1 LRSRQPQVDVLRGQL
16 NALGAGRGSVVLV
29 TGPAGSGK
37 TTLLAEA
44 ASLAADGGI
53 LVFCGGGDPAAR
65 AVPLGAILDALVS
78 TDDPPVDPARLH
90 ELSQSPDQRFWLLR
104 ELQESLEKAA
114 HRAPLLVVVD
124 DLQWADAATASALV
138 TLSRRLA
145 THRISWLLALRRGEL
160 AEAVQDA
167 VDRLEAAGA
176 SEIRLGP
183 LDETAVAQVARDML
197 GGEPDE
203 ALREVLSRADG
214 QPFLLTE
221 LLRGL
226 RTENLVTVDGSTAK
240 LAAGA
245 RLPRRLV
252 DSVAGQLARLTVPA
266 RDAVEMA
273 SVLGHSFSLDELA
286 GLLGRPPLDLR
297 SEIRE
302 AIAAGLLTEE
312 GDRLGF
318 RHDLVREA
326 VDASLPKAVRRSM
339 RRTAVEVM
347 LQHGASAVDVA
358 QLVMDIAEPG
368 DVASA
373 SLLRRAAAQIG
384 QTSPAVAAPL
394 SRRALDLMPHGGPG
408 RGEAVVEAIDLLV
421 QAGRAGEAAKLLTA
435 SESDLADPVAEAQAR
450 LSIGMLMAQYA
461 PAAVAEQCQAAL
473 RLPDVPPALR
483 VQLLSLLACGLDISG
498 EADAAAGPVAD
509 AIAEATAS
517 GDPAA
522 EIVTF
527 VPRALLAFAQG
538 DWRGAIGLAGEA
550 ARRQHEAKELRMW
563 LPETWRSLLLISE
576 LRLEE
581 AHAIIEAGT
590 REAENISRNVRVW
603 SMLRCRARLAA
614 GQLADARAEA
624 EAILDMSDEMGD
636 GSFGYLNHIAS
647 YVLGDIALRTGD
659 PAALQTARR
668 DAAALYGTGSSCATT
683 KRLGAWLTVRLDG
696 GPIGPDLLDVL
707 APGYVHACSP
717 VGHCDAVELVRL
729 LLAAGQRPDA
739 SSVTARLENGAD
751 ANPSFPG
758 LRAAALHARA
768 LLDNDPERALAAVQA
783 YRGDP
788 RSLVRAAAFEDAGRL
803 LTERAK
809 DEAVGYLDEA
819 LRLQSAAGA
828 ERDAAR
834 VRRLLRDG
842 GAQRAGGRPDPAAA
856 HWPELTASE
865 LAVVR
870 LVVRGATD
878 REVAQRLYI
887 SAHTVNSHLRH
898 VFAKLGIRSRV
909 ELARRAGERQAAE
922 LRM

>member
-37 TTLLAEA
+37 TTLLADA

-78 TDDPPVDPARLH
+78 TDDPPVDPARLR

-124 DLQWADAATASALV
+124 DVQWADAATASALV

-145 THRISWLLALRRGEL
+145 THRISWLLAVRRGEL
-160 AEAVQDA
+160 ADTAQDA

-339 RRTAVEVM
+339 RHTAVEVM
-347 LQHGASAVDVA
+347 LQHGASAADVA

-384 QTSPAVAAPL
+384 QTSPAVAVPL

-408 RGEAVVEAIDLLV
+408 RGEAVVQAIDLLV
-421 QAGRAGEAAKLLTA
+421 QAGRAAEAAKLLTA

-450 LSIGMLMAQYA
+450 LGIGMLMAQYA

-498 EADAAAGPVAD
+498 EAGAAAGPVAD

-517 GDPAA
+517 GDPTA

-538 DWRGAIGLAGEA
+538 DWRRAIGLAGEA

-563 LPETWRSLLLISE
+563 LPETWKSLLLISE

-581 AHAIIEAGT
+581 AQAIIEAGT
-590 REAENISRNVRVW
+590 REAENVSRNIRVW

-624 EAILDMSDEMGD
+624 EAILDMSDEIGD
-636 GSFGYLNHIAS
+636 GSSGYLNHIAS

-668 DAAALYGTGSSCATT
+668 DAAALYGTGSGCATT

-739 SSVTARLENGAD
+739 ASVTARLENGAD

-788 RSLVRAAAFEDAGRL
+788 RSLVRAAAFEDVGRL
-803 LTERAK
+803 LPERAK

-834 VRRLLRDG
+834 VRRLLRDC

-870 LVVRGATD
+870 LVIRGATD

>member
-1 LRSRQPQVDVLRGQL
+1 MDVLRGQL
-16 NALGAGRGSVVLV
+16 NALGVGRGSVVLV

-65 AVPLGAILDALVS
+65 AVPLGPILDALVS
-78 TDDPPVDPARLH
+78 TDDPPVDPVRLH

-114 HRAPLLVVVD
+114 RRAPLLVVVD

-138 TLSRRLA
+138 TLSRRLG
-145 THRISWLLALRRGEL
+145 THRISWLLALRREEL
-160 AEAVQDA
+160 ADAAQDA
-167 VDRLEAAGA
+167 VGRLEAAGA

-183 LDETAVAQVARDML
+183 LDATAVAQVARDML

-203 ALREVLSRADG
+203 ALREVLSGADG

-226 RTENLVTVDGSTAK
+226 RTENLVSVDGGTAK

-245 RLPRRLV
+245 RLPRRLI
-252 DSVAGQLARLTVPA
+252 DSVASQLARLTMPA

-286 GLLGRPPLDLR
+286 GLLGRPSLDLR

-302 AIAAGLLTEE
+302 VIAAGLLTDE

-339 RRTAVEVM
+339 RRTAAEVM
-347 LQHGASAVDVA
+347 LQHGASAADVA
-358 QLVMDIAEPG
+358 LLVMEVAEPG
-368 DVASA
+368 DLASA
-373 SLLRRAAAQIG
+373 GLLRRAAAQIG
-384 QTSPAVAAPL
+384 QMSPAVAVPL
-394 SRRALDLMPHGGPG
+394 SRRALDLMPRGGPE
-408 RGEAVVEAIDLLV
+408 RGEAVVQAIDLLV
-421 QAGRAGEAAKLLTA
+421 QAGRAAEAAKLLTA

-450 LSIGMLMAQYA
+450 LGIAMLMAQYA
-461 PAAVAEQCQAAL
+461 PEAVAEQCQAAL
-473 RLPDVPPALR
+473 RLPGVPPALR

-509 AIAEATAS
+509 AIAEAAAS

-563 LPETWRSLLLISE
+563 LPETWKSLLLISE

-581 AHAIIEAGT
+581 AQAIIEAGT
-590 REAENISRNVRVW
+590 REAENVSRNIRVW

-624 EAILDMSDEMGD
+624 EAILDMSDEIGD

-647 YVLGDIALRTGD
+647 YALGDIALRTGD
-659 PAALQTARR
+659 PAALRTARR
-668 DAAALYGTGSSCATT
+668 DAAVLYGTASCATT
-683 KRLGAWLTVRLDG
+683 KRLGVWLTVRLDG
-696 GPIGPDLLDVL
+696 GPIGPDLLDVI

-739 SSVTARLENGAD
+739 ASVTARLENGAD
-751 ANPSFPG
+751 ANPGFPG
-758 LRAAALHARA
+758 LRPAALHARA
-768 LLDNDPERALAAVQA
+768 LLDKDPERVRAAVQA

-803 LTERAK
+803 LPERAK

-819 LRLQSAAGA
+819 LRLQSVAGA

-834 VRRLLRDG
+834 VRRLLRDL
-842 GAQRAGGRPDPAAA
+842 GAQPAGRRPDPAAA
-856 HWPELTASE
+856 HWPELSASE
-865 LAVVR
+865 VAVVR
-870 LVVRGATD
+870 LVSQGATD

-909 ELARRAGERQAAE
+909 ELAHRAGQRQPAE